1 MKKYIIYII
10 FFIMSS
16 ELFSDEKIIQIYEQ
30 KKETMSLIQLEDIIK
45 TYNEIRTRGIDLT
58 GYEVVIEEDEENLY
72 ITYYKKDSKYRGRGF
87 APGEPEVLYIIDLK
101 TREIKNISYR
111 G

>member
-1 MKKYIIYII
+1 MKKQLLCIIT
-10 FFIMSS
+10 FIMGSA
-16 ELFSDEKIIQIYEQ
+16 LFSEEIITQIKIQ
-30 KKETMSLIQLEDIIK
+30 KMETISVIQLEDIMK
-45 TYNEIRTRGIDLT
+45 TYNEVKTRGIDLT
-58 GYEVVIEEDEENLY
+58 GYEIVIEEDEENLF